1 MTCDICGRDG
11 AKVKHVPRT
20 YGKGDELVL
29 IEGVPVV
36 VCPNCGQ
43 SYMTAETMQEVERL
57 KLHKRSMGTKR
68 LAPVISFV

>member
-1 MTCDICGRDG
+1 MRMNIMTCDICGRDG

-36 VCPNCGQ
+36 VCPNCGH
-43 SYMTAETMQEVERL
+43 YDGREVIAKKE
-57 KLHKRSMGTKR
+57 
-68 LAPVISFV
+68 APKK